1 MAHSVAK
8 KSYGIKAIKG
18 GIDGLEEA
26 IRKLEAAPDVIRA
39 GLRDGLTE
47 ITNNI
52 KAQAKLNAMGIDPQL
67 ANSIESEVVERDGR
81 VMARVF
87 VSTGKWGAVPMPVFI
102 EMGTGPQGIAS
113 HSGPNGPKYPLPP
126 SAYTQEPWYW
136 YDQTGQHTKDGK
148 PGFVWSDGM
157 EANPYLWPAFLAEQP
172 YARDVII
179 EAINKRIRAL
189 KAGGEGA

>member
-1 MAHSVAK
+1 VGRR
-8 KSYGIKAIKG
+8 YGIKAVRG
-18 GIDGLEEA
+18 GIEGLEEA
-26 IRKLEAAPDVIRA
+26 IAKLEAAPEVIRV
-39 GLRDGLTE
+39 GLRDGLTI
-47 ITNNI
+47 ITDNI
-52 KAQAKLNAMGIDPQL
+52 KARAKLNAIGIDPQL
-67 ANSIESEVVERDGR
+67 ASSIESEVVERDGR

-113 HSGPNGPKYPLPP
+113 HRGSNGPKYPLPS

-136 YDQTGQHTKDGK
+136 YDETGKHTKNGK

-172 YARDVII
+172 FARDVIVA
-179 EAINKRIRAL
+179 AINKRIRAL
-189 KAGGEGA
+189 KAGGGGA